1 MAVKND
7 PFEGQFSSADVQGL
21 SKLDT
26 PADRI
31 KSQTKQKP
39 SRPAPAQAPERA
51 PTRRAS
57 TSSTMTG
64 APLSK
69 ISIDPV
75 SSGLNIAEVKDTHG
89 VFAFGRFNPP
99 TVGHEKLIHA
109 TEKVAKSHGV
119 GAHIVASHSEGSS
132 KNPVPTT
139 AKVGYLKKVA
149 ASNSS
154 VTSSSKE
161 SPTFLQHAAEMHK
174 KGVTHLHMVAGSD
187 RVEEYSKKLHEYNGT
202 HPKALYNFK
211 SITVHSAGQRDPD
224 AEGTE
229 GMSGTKMRAL
239 AHAGKHAEFKA
250 GLPKALHP
258 HAKEIG
264 DHIRSIK
271 EDIVIEG
278 ASVQTRVQRSITMK
292 RYKNKIHRAKEIAR
306 KRLAGKTQLNK
317 RSQQQAK
324 NILRKR
330 FAGERGASYASLSR
344 QDKIAVDNLLDKR
357 KALIKKVAKKIYNNV
372 KQNELRRFSS
382 ATSGRATTKVR
393 MPIVASLELSFKD
406 HIALIE
412 KSIKHDVD
420 SAVVMEV
427 FRRGLE
433 DWNES
438 LDTTKQQHA
447 FARVNSFLARGKAFE
462 MDKDLGE

>member
-1 MAVKND
+1 MAIKKD
-7 PFEGQFSSADVQGL
+7 PFEGQFTPADVQQLGK
-21 SKLDT
+21 SDA

-31 KSQTKQKP
+31 KTQTKQVASQP
-39 SRPAPAQAPERA
+39 SNGNTTLTGEPA
-51 PTRRAS
+51 
-57 TSSTMTG
+57 
-64 APLSK
+64 SK
-69 ISIDPV
+69 IVIDPV
-75 SSGLNIAEVKDTHG
+75 IDPTKNTRDVGDIAESKETHG

-109 TEKVAKSHGV
+109 TEKVAKEHGV
-119 GAHIVASHSEGSS
+119 GANIVASHSEGTS
-132 KNPVPTT
+132 KNPVPTA

-149 ASNSS
+149 AKNST

-161 SPTFLQHAAEMHK
+161 TPTFLQHAAEMHK

-264 DHIRSIK
+264 DHIRAIK
-271 EDIVIEG
+271 EEIVIE
-278 ASVQTRVQRSITMK
+278 AANIQTRVKRSITMK
-292 RYKNKIHRAKEIAR
+292 RYKTKIHRAKEIAR
-306 KRLAGKTQLNK
+306 KRLAGKKQLNK
-317 RSQQQAK
+317 RSLKQAK
-324 NILRKR
+324 DLLRKR
-330 FAGERGASYASLSR
+330 FAGTRGASYATLAR
-344 QDKIAVDNLLDKR
+344 QDKIAVDKLLDKR
-357 KALIKKVAKKIYNNV
+357 KALIKKVAKKIYNRV
-372 KQNELRRFSS
+372 KQNELRRFSAAS
-382 ATSGRATTKVR
+382 SGKAATKVK

-406 HIALIE
+406 HVALIE
-412 KSIKHDVD
+412 KSIKHNVD
-420 SAVVMEV
+420 SMIIMEV
-427 FRRGLE
+427 YQRGMN
-433 DWNES
+433 DWNDS
-438 LDTTKQQHA
+438 LNVTKQQHA
-447 FARVNSFLARGKAFE
+447 FARVNSYVSKGKAYE
-462 MDKDLGE
+462 LDNDLHGDTQ